1 MKAVVASAQVF
12 ALHHPDS
19 AMIAHIA
26 KWRKAQES
34 ELGVYLAD
42 LSHRVNEAAQ
52 KNDKTKKI

>member
-1 MKAVVASAQVF
+1 
-12 ALHHPDS
+12 
-19 AMIAHIA
+19 MIAHIA

-52 KNDKTKKI
+52 KTPDTAAQHATAAFIDFLDGW